1 MTSFVEQ
8 IAPLIQ
14 KHAPKYNIKVVSPII
29 AQAILE
35 SASGT
40 SELAVKAHNYFGLK
54 YRKGRCPT
62 ATGIYKK
69 VGSEQM
75 DTGLYVS
82 SMMQWCKFPNMEDG
96 VIGYF
101 DFINVANYAN
111 LKGITSPEQYLIN
124 IKKDGYATSK
134 NYVQN
139 LMNVIGK
146 YGLTKYDKK
155 GDEIMAYTNSGLVT
169 TKLLAPYSNTW
180 GSRTHAIDTITIHCT
195 AGQGTAYSI
204 ASIFQ
209 PVSRRASCN
218 YSVGYDGSIG
228 LVVEEKNASGCT
240 SNKENDERAIT
251 IEVST
256 TNYHPYQCTDKAYD
270 ATIRLVADIC
280 KRNGIKQLK
289 WSTNKSDRVNHR
301 NGCNMTVHRDYENKP
316 CPGDYLYNRM
326 GDIASKVNAMLAKQ
340 SATGTMQQSALTK
353 VVYDYTLYET
363 FVSRYYGKGVDFDK
377 SFGNQCLTSGHLVS
391 MADGTYKP
399 VEEVEVGDALLG
411 GNTVVSNDTAI
422 KEILKVETTFG
433 TFKTTKDHRFI
444 GEDGTEMRAKN
455 LLVGEMIQV
464 DRSEPEK
471 MFDLTEDELKY
482 LGFYLGDGTKKYR
495 WKNSTRPEI
504 FVTVGTVLKEEYLE
518 SLDVRLRKNNHSNG
532 KAHTYSLVN
541 KEHEELVK
549 AIHYMF
555 KKELPRVFTKEQYAH
570 IIDGYIHADGSV
582 KGNVIS
588 VTSVCKELLNSI
600 QYGCTLNGWLAKIS
614 EPLYRKRTNLCDHPK
629 PIYKLSIYKK
639 QKPICKV
646 VSVRVVEDEEVFV
659 LNTDGNHLYY
669 ADNVLHHNCWD
680 YVAQYAKVLGHT
692 LPNCTQTGYVRDI
705 ANLKA
710 TNGILKWC
718 DDIALNGQEM
728 KKGDIIIWDGG
739 QFPLSHIAI
748 YTGRDSGNNGI
759 YLGQNQPY
767 PYGNER
773 VFTSA
778 NMIGCFRPKVFKK
791 TVVAE
796 GNINYR
802 VHCQTYGWLGYVYD
816 GKMAGTTGK
825 SKRVEAMQIYTT
837 DGTVIEQVDAHM
849 QSIGWKS
856 YKAPNKSTII
866 GTTGKAKRLEALR
879 IKTSKPCKMRGH
891 VQKQG
896 WGEWVDCDGKAM
908 IGTTGKSLRLEAIE
922 IKRV

>member
-14 KHAPKYNIKVVSPII
+14 KHAPKYSIKVVSPII

-124 IKKDGYATSK
+124 IKNDGYATSK

-155 GDEIMAYTNSGLVT
+155 GDEVMAYTNSGLVT

-180 GSRTHAIDTITIHCT
+180 GARTHAIDTITIHCT

-326 GDIASKVNAMLAKQ
+326 GDIASKVNTMLAKQ
-340 SATGTMQQSALTK
+340 STTGTMQQSALTK

-377 SFGNQCLTSGHLVS
+377 SFGNQC
-391 MADGTYKP
+391 
-399 VEEVEVGDALLG
+399 
-411 GNTVVSNDTAI
+411 
-422 KEILKVETTFG
+422 
-433 TFKTTKDHRFI
+433 
-444 GEDGTEMRAKN
+444 
-455 LLVGEMIQV
+455 
-464 DRSEPEK
+464 
-471 MFDLTEDELKY
+471 
-482 LGFYLGDGTKKYR
+482 
-495 WKNSTRPEI
+495 
-504 FVTVGTVLKEEYLE
+504 
-518 SLDVRLRKNNHSNG
+518 
-532 KAHTYSLVN
+532 
-541 KEHEELVK
+541 
-549 AIHYMF
+549 
-555 KKELPRVFTKEQYAH
+555 
-570 IIDGYIHADGSV
+570 
-582 KGNVIS
+582 
-588 VTSVCKELLNSI
+588 
-600 QYGCTLNGWLAKIS
+600 
-614 EPLYRKRTNLCDHPK
+614 
-629 PIYKLSIYKK
+629 
-639 QKPICKV
+639 
-646 VSVRVVEDEEVFV
+646 
-659 LNTDGNHLYY
+659 
-669 ADNVLHHNCWD
+669 WD

-692 LPNCTQTGYVRDI
+692 LPNCTQTGYVKDI

-856 YKAPNKSTII
+856 YKAPSKSTII
-866 GTTGKAKRLEALR
+866 GTTGQSKRLEALR

-891 VQKQG
+891 VQNKG
-896 WGEWVDCDGKAM
+896 WTSWVDCNGKDM